1 MNIAKALLL
10 ATWFTAASAV
20 ELTDHTW
27 DEVTAGKTVFAKFY
41 APWCGHCKKLKPEW
55 EKLRHDNVV
64 IAEVDCTSEKTIC
77 TKYGVKGFPTI
88 KYGDPNHMEDYK
100 GGRTYSALD
109 AHLQS
114 LGPPCDVKTREH
126 CSDEHVK
133 SLDEYEKLSDSE
145 LEDLLEEEANARKE
159 IEDTFKAEV
168 EKLQASY
175 NKLSETKE
183 TDLSELDKY
192 NKGIIHSLLA
202 SRKSADKS
210 EL

>member
-1 MNIAKALLL
+1 MHIAKAFL
-10 ATWFTAASAV
+10 FAALVTSVTAV
-20 ELTDHTW
+20 ELTDSTW
-27 DEVTAGKTVFAKFY
+27 DEATAGKTVFAKFY

-77 TKYGVKGFPTI
+77 TKYSVKGFPTI

-100 GGRTYSALD
+100 GGRTFDALD
-109 AHLQS
+109 KHLQS

-133 SLDEYEKLSDSE
+133 SLDEYEQLSDSE
-145 LEDLLEEEANARKE
+145 LEDLLQKEAETRKE
-159 IEDTFKAEV
+159 IEDNFKTELD
-168 EKLQASY
+168 KLQASY
-175 NKLSETKE
+175 NELSKKKE
-183 TDLSELDKY
+183 DDLLELDKY

-202 SRKSADKS
+202 SRKS